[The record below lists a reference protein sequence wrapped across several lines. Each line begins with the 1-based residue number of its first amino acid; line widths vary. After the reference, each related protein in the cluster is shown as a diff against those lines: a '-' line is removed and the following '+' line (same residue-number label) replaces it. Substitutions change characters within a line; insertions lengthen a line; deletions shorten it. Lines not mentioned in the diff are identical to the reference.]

1 MHFASNLMYVLDIN
15 QDSRLENYRVLFSYP
30 VEGTWLKEVISDLK
44 MRLRSSVR
52 IKKSRGG
59 PLAEERKKN
68 SCVILI

>member
-52 IKKSRGG
+52 IKKSKSE
-59 PLAEERKKN
+59 PLAEERKN